1 MQGRETLLLFG
12 SSSAS
17 VLFSIETLMEENEY
31 VVAES

>member
-1 MQGRETLLLFG
+1 MQGRETLLLFEN
-12 SSSAS
+12 SSAS